1 MAKTYRVALALVT
14 AAMIALPELAVPVA
28 AMPVAQ
34 PGGKPAIQD
43 MSLAGKVET
52 VAWKKRKY
60 GRGYGKMRYG
70 GNRYWKGKRY
80 GYNKRYWK
88 GNRYGWNKRWKG
100 NRYGWNNRWNN
111 NGWCRY
117 GRCRPYNYGYY
128 NGWNNAWPWF
138 AAGAAVGYAG
148 SYYYNDDYDDGY
160 NGGYY
165 GGGNAHVQWC
175 LNRYRSYDP
184 ASDTYMGYDGYRH
197 RCRAPY

>member
-1 MAKTYRVALALVT
+1 MAKKLRTVLALVT

-28 AMPVAQ
+28 AMPLAQ
-34 PGGKPAIQD
+34 PGSKPAIQD
-43 MSLAGKVET
+43 LSFAGKVET
-52 VAWKKRKY
+52 VAWKKRKFK
-60 GRGYGKMRYG
+60 GGYGKMRYG

-80 GYNKRYWK
+80 GYNKRWK

-117 GRCRPYNYGYY
+117 GRCGYGYY

-138 AAGAAVGYAG
+138 AAGAAIGYAG
-148 SYYYNDDYDDGY
+148 SYYYNNDYYDDGY
-160 NGGYY
+160 YGGYY

-184 ASDTYMGYDGYRH
+184 RSDTYMGYDGYRH
-197 RCRAPY
+197 RCRGPY